1 MFSNVSKCVIQRIQ
15 EESVRWLLMNGR
27 VKDAERIVR
36 KAARWNKVC
45 YEEVIARA
53 SRKTAETKSLLTGE
67 SQFGSETVNSDTQ
80 KAENLELNGVF
91 KNKANN
97 AQKYDDFAVERYNIL
112 TVMKSKRLCVNSM
125 IIWFAW

>member
-1 MFSNVSKCVIQRIQ
+1 
-15 EESVRWLLMNGR
+15 MNGR

-36 KAARWNKVC
+36 KAARWNKVS

-53 SRKTAETKSLLTGE
+53 SSKTAETKSLLTGE
-67 SQFGSETVNSDTQ
+67 SQLVSETGPRVNSDNQ
-80 KAENLELNGVF
+80 KAEQLELNGAF
-91 KNKANN
+91 MNKANN
-97 AQKYDDFAVERYNIL
+97 VQKDDDFAVERYNIL